1 MVTKTV
7 TTNDLMDV
15 MHDMMQ
21 MTSDGFERLNGRMDG
36 LEVRMDRLET
46 RMDGIEGRMDRIVER
61 MDGVEGHIEGINS
74 RLERIER
81 DLQTIKA
88 KLLEHDLQLADLRRL
103 TQELTDKHSAYI
115 NDIADILDR
124 IAALEKRTP
133 EVTKEEL
140 YELQVMLQKLVD
152 WAIKA
157 AKIVKVPLKLP

>member
-15 MHDMMQ
+15 MQDMMQ
-21 MTSDGFERLNGRMDG
+21 MTSDGFNRLEVRMDRIEGRMDG
-36 LEVRMDRLET
+36 LEVRMD
-46 RMDGIEGRMDRIVER
+46 GIESRI
-61 MDGVEGHIEGINS
+61 
-74 RLERIER
+74 ERIER
-81 DLQTIKA
+81 DLQVIKA

-140 YELQVMLQKLVD
+140 DELQVMLQKLVD

-157 AKIVKVPLKLP
+157 AKIVKIPIKLP